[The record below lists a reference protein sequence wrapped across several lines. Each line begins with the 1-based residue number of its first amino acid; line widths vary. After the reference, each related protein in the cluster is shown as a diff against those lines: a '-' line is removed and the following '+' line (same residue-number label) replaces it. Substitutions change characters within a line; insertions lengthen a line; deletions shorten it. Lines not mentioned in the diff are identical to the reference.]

1 MFYFILYAA
10 MGSVIPFLT
19 LFLERRGLSA
29 TSIGFLITVNAAA
42 GLVAAPLWGRVADR
56 PGSGRGVLVFA
67 LILGIIGSLAAG
79 WAAGLAVII
88 AGIMVMRV
96 AEDGITPLADGF
108 SVGISRRSGSSW
120 GFGGIRV
127 FGSAGWIAAAP
138 LAGLVAQK
146 SNLSVLFLIYALG
159 LVLCL
164 VILTGLKDFKE
175 KKPYPEEESGGETG
189 GIREILGQI
198 SRNKA
203 LMGGAAAL
211 FIHGLFRQALFR
223 FEPLYLDSLGIS
235 LTGIGIAGA
244 LPAVAELAA
253 MPISGKLAGKHSY
266 LYLLGGAFLLT
277 AFRAA
282 LVWAFPIPW
291 VILSTKMIDGV
302 SYAAQMVGT
311 VSLVS
316 TLVPGGRFK
325 TVLAI
330 FSVSLIHIVT
340 MIGGPAAGWIVDQAG
355 VKPLF
360 ILALAGSIT
369 GFIILIT
376 TRPRRSINSYTMIK

>member
-1 MFYFILYAA
+1 

-29 TSIGFLITVNAAA
+29 TGIGFLITLNAAA
-42 GLVAAPLWGRVADR
+42 GLIAAPLWGRVADR
-56 PGSGRGVLVFA
+56 PGSGRGVLVLA
-67 LILGIIGSLAAG
+67 LILGITGSLTAG
-79 WAAGLAVII
+79 FIPVLAFII
-88 AGIMVMRV
+88 AGILVMRI
-96 AEDGITPLADGF
+96 AEDGITPLADSF
-108 SVGISRRSGSSW
+108 SVGISRRSGSRW
-120 GFGGIRV
+120 GYGGIRV

-138 LAGLVAQK
+138 LAGFAAQK
-146 SNLSVLFLIYALG
+146 SNLNVLFLIYALG

-175 KKPYPEEESGGETG
+175 EKTYPEDESGSETV
-189 GIREILGQI
+189 GILKIPGYIRG
-198 SRNKA
+198 NKA
-203 LMGGAAAL
+203 LLGGAAAL

-235 LTGIGIAGA
+235 LAGIGMAGA

-253 MPISGKLAGKHSY
+253 MPISGRLAGKHGY
-266 LYLLGGAFLLT
+266 MYLLGGAFLLT

-316 TLVPGGRFK
+316 TLIPGSRFK

-360 ILALAGSIT
+360 ILALAGST
-369 GFIILIT
+369 AGFIIL
-376 TRPRRSINSYTMIK
+376 MISHKPNELVNETHKEWN